1 MKVNIKKLLFYVIV
15 TLIIGS
21 LPALFV
27 NTSGNYKNLIK
38 PPLSPPGILFPIV
51 WTILFILMGIAIY
64 RIVETNSM
72 NDRDLKVLYFGQLFV
87 NAFWTPIFF
96 GLNAYLFAFFWL
108 LLLLGLVIL
117 MFIKFYQ
124 IDKISAYL
132 LIPYIIWLL
141 FAGYLNFG
149 IYLLN

>member
-1 MKVNIKKLLFYVIV
+1 MKVNIKRLLFYVFV

-27 NTSGNYKNLIK
+27 DTSGSYKDFIK
-38 PPLSPPGILFPIV
+38 PPLSPAGILFPIV

-64 RIVETNSM
+64 RVVEN
-72 NDRDLKVLYFGQLFV
+72 NPKDVNNLKVLYFAQLFV

-96 GLNAYLFAFFWL
+96 GLNAYLFAFIWL

-117 MFIKFYQ
+117 MFIKFLQ
-124 IDKISAYL
+124 VDKISGYL
-132 LIPYIIWLL
+132 LIPYIVWLL
-141 FAGYLNFG
+141 FAGYLNLG
-149 IYLLN
+149 VYLLN